1 MQQKIF
7 EGRKVLL
14 SFPTVNGTMLLG
26 TLICLMGKKAKVT
39 GTLMNAEWLYY
50 MNLNNSNMRTSGW
63 CIVISFLAVVLFANC
78 KDADNRLF
86 VAERNGLY
94 GYINA
99 QGDTIVDCTFPFAYT
114 DTISRIGF
122 VADSAGAIKCFNN
135 KGEFLF
141 KVFNYDNGP
150 DYPADGLFR
159 IVDDNALVGFADT
172 LGNIVI
178 SPRFKFAYPFKEG
191 HAKVTDTGVLVPCGE
206 GVDRHT
212 TWLSDKWY
220 FISKKKR

>member
-1 MQQKIF
+1 MEKKLKGID
-7 EGRKVLL
+7 
-14 SFPTVNGTMLLG
+14 T
-26 TLICLMGKKAKVT
+26 LMGEE
-39 GTLMNAEWLYY
+39 LPYY
-50 MNLNNSNMRTSGW
+50 MNLNNFNMRTFGW
-63 CIVISFLAVVLFANC
+63 RIVIFLLAVVLSASC
-78 KDADNRLF
+78 KEADNRLF

-94 GYINA
+94 GYVNA
-99 QGDTIVDCTFPFAYT
+99 KGDTIVDCTFPFVYT

-122 VADSAGAIKCFNN
+122 VADSAGLIRCINN
-135 KGEFLF
+135 KGDFLF

-150 DYPADGLFR
+150 DYPAEGLFR

-172 LGNIVI
+172 LGNVVI

-191 HAKVTDTGVLVPCGE
+191 RAMVTDTGVLVVDSE

-220 FISKKKR
+220 FISKKNDKR

>member
-14 SFPTVNGTMLLG
+14 PFPTVNGTMLLG
-26 TLICLMGKKAKVT
+26 TLICLMGKKSKVT

-141 KVFNYDNGP
+141 KVLNYDNGP

-172 LGNIVI
+172 LGNVVI

>member
-1 MQQKIF
+1 MS
-7 EGRKVLL
+7 EEL
-14 SFPTVNGTMLLG
+14 
-26 TLICLMGKKAKVT
+26 
-39 GTLMNAEWLYY
+39 LYY
-50 MNLNNSNMRTSGW
+50 MNLNNFNMRTSDW
-63 CIVISFLAVVLFANC
+63 CIVIFFLAVLLLTSC

-86 VAERNGLY
+86 VAKRNGLY
-94 GYINA
+94 GYVNA
-99 QGDTIVDCTFPFAYT
+99 KGDTIVDCAFPFVYT

-122 VADSAGAIKCFNN
+122 VADSTGLIRCINN
-135 KGEFLF
+135 KGDFLF

-150 DYPADGLFR
+150 DYPAEGLFR

-172 LGNIVI
+172 LGNVVI
-178 SPRFKFAYPFKEG
+178 SPRFKFAYSFKEG
-191 HAKVTDTGVLVPCGE
+191 RAMVTDAGVLVVDSE

>member
-1 MQQKIF
+1 
-7 EGRKVLL
+7 
-14 SFPTVNGTMLLG
+14 
-26 TLICLMGKKAKVT
+26 
-39 GTLMNAEWLYY
+39 
-50 MNLNNSNMRTSGW
+50 MRTSGW

-172 LGNIVI
+172 LGNVVI
-178 SPRFKFAYPFKEG
+178 SPRFKFAYPFKDG
-191 HAKVTDTGVLVPCGE
+191 HAKVTDTGVLAPCGE
-206 GVDRHT
+206 V
-212 TWLSDKWY
+212 
-220 FISKKKR
+220 